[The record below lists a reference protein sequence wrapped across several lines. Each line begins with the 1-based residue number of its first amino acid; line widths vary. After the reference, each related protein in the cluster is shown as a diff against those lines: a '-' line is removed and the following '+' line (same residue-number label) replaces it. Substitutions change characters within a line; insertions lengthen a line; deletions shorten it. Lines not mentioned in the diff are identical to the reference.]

1 MPVGLLRA
9 DNNLPPWRPGLKE
22 VILYKK
28 IVLILLFGK
37 FFFQSERRAFILLYV
52 STLSCLLSD

>member
-22 VILYKK
+22 VILGEKK
-28 IVLILLFGK
+28 KQFLFV
-37 FFFQSERRAFILLYV
+37 FLFVNLY
-52 STLSCLLSD
+52 SNTKGEHLSFCMSRHTS